1 MGGFGRPIKGVD
13 MLRKLVR
20 DITVVKDGKEYVFH
34 AGDVIEPDVYKVPEK
49 YFDEG
54 YQDKMVREKSK

>member
-1 MGGFGRPIKGVD
+1 

-34 AGDVIEPDVYKVPEK
+34 TGDVIEPDVYKVPEK